1 VSAPAPCS
9 ARARRLAPPGP
20 LGRHQAETLA
30 LALLGHGARVGVVH
44 WATGV
49 KLEVLAHWFRHLQ
62 GRPPPRGPLPESS
75 GSMVRTRAQQAQASL
90 FGVIYARHHREG
102 AGGHA
107 IDPWAL
113 VQAYELYL
121 SLGVTDRG
129 ATGRGATL
137 SINEAWI
144 LARDL
149 RGGLASLDWC
159 PTCQARYV
167 ATQDG
172 ILVGCPLCALY
183 ARAGGKTAR
192 TRHRARHASPL
203 QAHA

>member
-1 VSAPAPCS
+1 MSAPASCG
-9 ARARRLAPPGP
+9 ARATKQASPGP
-20 LGRHQAETLA
+20 LGRYQAETLA

-49 KLEVLAHWFRHLQ
+49 KLEVLAHWFRHLN

-90 FGVIYARHHREG
+90 FGVIYALHHRDG
-102 AGGHA
+102 TGGHA
-107 IDPWAL
+107 IDPWGL
-113 VQAYELYL
+113 VRAYEMYL
-121 SLGVTDRG
+121 SLG
-129 ATGRGATL
+129 AAAQGRRL
-137 SINEAWI
+137 SINDAWI

-159 PTCQARYV
+159 PTCQAPYV
-167 ATQDG
+167 ATRDG

-183 ARAGGKTAR
+183 ARAGGNTAR
-192 TRHRARHASPL
+192 ASRRVRDDSRRPTP
-203 QAHA
+203 

>member
-1 VSAPAPCS
+1 VSAPAPCR
-9 ARARRLAPPGP
+9 ARARRRAPPGP

-49 KLEVLAHWFRHLQ
+49 KLEVLGNWFRHLN

-90 FGVIYARHHREG
+90 FGVIYARHYNPDM
-102 AGGHA
+102 GGRA
-107 IDPWAL
+107 MDPWGL
-113 VQAYELYL
+113 LRAYELYL
-121 SLGVTDRG
+121 SLGT
-129 ATGRGATL
+129 AGRTAPL
-137 SINEAWI
+137 SINDAWI

-159 PTCQARYV
+159 PDCLAYYV

-183 ARAGGKTAR
+183 ARAGGKSV
-192 TRHRARHASPL
+192 RAHQRAPDASAL
-203 QAHA
+203 QASL

>member
-49 KLEVLAHWFRHLQ
+49 KLEVLAHWFRHLHR
-62 GRPPPRGPLPESS
+62 RPPPRGPLPESS

-90 FGVIYARHHREG
+90 FGVVYARHHQAG

-113 VQAYELYL
+113 VHSYELYL
-121 SLGVTDRG
+121 FLGAAARG
-129 ATGRGATL
+129 APL

-183 ARAGGKTAR
+183 ARAGGNTAR

-203 QAHA
+203 QARA